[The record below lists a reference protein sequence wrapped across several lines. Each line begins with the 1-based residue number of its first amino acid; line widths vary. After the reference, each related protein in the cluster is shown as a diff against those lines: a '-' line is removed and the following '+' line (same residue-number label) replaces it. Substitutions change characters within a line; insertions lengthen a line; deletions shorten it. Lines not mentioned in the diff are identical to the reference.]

1 MLKVLRKLDIG
12 GEKYPALTG
21 IRAVGASVV
30 FFDHYSPW
38 PDRHI
43 TINVMAFFFLLSG
56 FLIVRIYY
64 EKLQFSPEWLSKYF
78 INRFARI
85 YPVYFLL
92 LSVAVILGPAVSGS
106 TLLKNYTLTHGLFHG
121 TPMIIQPSWT
131 LTVEEC
137 FYLLAPLFMLL
148 ARRRRLAA
156 AFLSA
161 CLMFAAALWV
171 SRRGGTFLAP
181 TGFMLDS
188 TFFGH
193 FVEFFGGVWLALTV
207 IGLEKSGTL
216 QSSGRR
222 QTALGVLGV
231 CALIAVMMW
240 IYRRPHLNSMAI
252 ILVNNFLIPA
262 PIALLYLG
270 LIRENTLLARAL
282 SGRTAGLLG
291 RSSYS
296 FYLLHAPVIA
306 AVTALLPPSGPRLL
320 VSVGLFALIWTL
332 AIALF
337 LGFEEPV
344 NMFIRQKFH
353 SKEAWVGLQATLF
366 RVKNQQ

>member
-1 MLKVLRKLDIG
+1 MLNVLKKLDIG
-12 GEKYPALTG
+12 SEKYPALTG

-64 EKLQFSPEWLSKYF
+64 EKLQLSPAWLSKYF
-78 INRFARI
+78 LNRFARI

-92 LSVAVILGPAVSGS
+92 LSVAVLCGPAVTGS
-106 TLLKNYTLTHGLFHG
+106 ALVKNYTLTHGLFHG
-121 TPMIIQPSWT
+121 TPWIIQPSWS

-137 FYLLAPLFMLL
+137 FYFFAPLFMLV
-148 ARRRRLAA
+148 ARRRRFTA
-156 AFLSA
+156 AFLMA

-181 TGFMLDS
+181 TGFMLNS

-193 FVEFFGGVWLALTV
+193 FVEFFGGVWLALTAM
-207 IGLEKSGTL
+207 GLEKSGTL
-216 QSSGRR
+216 RSSGQW
-222 QTALGVLGV
+222 QTWLGVVGV
-231 CALIAVMMW
+231 CALIAVMML
-240 IYRRPHLNSMAI
+240 IYARPPLNSMAI

-282 SGRTAGLLG
+282 SGKAAGLLG

-296 FYLLHAPVIA
+296 FYLLHALVIA
-306 AVTALLPPSGPRLL
+306 AVTALLPPNSPRLL
-320 VSVGLFALIWTL
+320 VAMGLFFLIWIL
-332 AIALF
+332 AIVLF
-337 LGFEEPV
+337 IGFEEPV
-344 NMFIRQKFH
+344 NIFLRRKFR
-353 SKEAWVGLQATLF
+353 SKEGWVGLQATLF
-366 RVKNQQ
+366 RVRN